1 MKTADVVAGGADDVV
16 GTDVVED
23 GLVVVSGRVVVG
35 WVTTELADES
45 FALVIDDK
53 CEG

>member
-23 GLVVVSGRVVVG
+23 GLVVSGRVVVG